1 VFEKDD
7 STSPAPPDGR
17 SGITRSA
24 LLSLP
29 GTALCLRTLP
39 EALLRTAL
47 NLRTLPEALLRT
59 ALSLRTLPEALPGTA
74 FCLGILPEAL
84 LRTALSLRTL
94 PEALPGTAL
103 CLRTLP
109 GTLFHVVLRTVL
121 GAFLEPVLRSL
132 RKRSVP
138 ETLPR
143 SLRKNPVR
151 RELSAC
157 AGHGAS
163 PHASGALT
171 HSTCRC
177 GLCDSHP
184 GRSCCCLS
192 QNGVGRSQPGEGDP
206 DGGDCHEP
214 VVHSCLRWF
223 GVWG

>member
-1 VFEKDD
+1 MLKSPYYRRVPAKSQTKNSRTCSIREYSGIPVPGKDD
-7 STSPAPPDGR
+7 STSSAPPAGR

-29 GTALCLRTLP
+29 GS
-39 EALLRTAL
+39 
-47 NLRTLPEALLRT
+47 
-59 ALSLRTLPEALPGTA
+59 ALSLRSLPE
-74 FCLGILPEAL
+74 
-84 LRTALSLRTL
+84 S
-94 PEALPGTAL
+94 
-103 CLRTLP
+103 LP
-109 GTLFHVVLRTVL
+109 GTLFHAVFRTVLGSLLESVLRTVL
-121 GAFLEPVLRSL
+121 RSLLESILGAL
-132 RKRSVP
+132 RKRPVLES
-138 ETLPR
+138 LPR
-143 SLRKNPVR
+143 SLRKDPVR

-206 DGGDCHEP
+206 DGGDCHELP
-214 VVHSCLRWF
+214 VHSCLRWF
-223 GVWG
+223 GVLV